1 MHRSASPQISVS
13 YEQTPS
19 SPPESH
25 YRAHT
30 PRMVVP
36 QHRSSGIGGHSTI
49 HVMSGIGG
57 HISENKDTGIGKACL
72 NHRTRKPSVFSIS
85 NRSLFGS
92 TRSSPVPD
100 ATEKRRSLSPRPS
113 SLQNS
118 IKL

>member
-57 HISENKDTGIGKACL
+57 HISENKDTGIGKA
-72 NHRTRKPSVFSIS
+72 
-85 NRSLFGS
+85 
-92 TRSSPVPD
+92 
-100 ATEKRRSLSPRPS
+100 
-113 SLQNS
+113 
-118 IKL
+118 